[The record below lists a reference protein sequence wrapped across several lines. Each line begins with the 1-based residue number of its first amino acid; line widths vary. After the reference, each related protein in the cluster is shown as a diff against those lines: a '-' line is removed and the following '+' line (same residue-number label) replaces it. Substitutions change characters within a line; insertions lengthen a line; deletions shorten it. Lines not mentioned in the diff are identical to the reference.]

1 MQHAR
6 LGVVSAMGSPASA
19 DFAFP
24 GAFAGWAGG
33 VENGPR
39 GGRCYYCGRLR
50 QSAPSRLRCRA
61 RIFHGTV
68 QLLFLR
74 PTRASSLECML
85 DDGTYA
91 VAVGGAAHP
100 ANVVLLGRHLQR
112 HLTQEQRQ
120 QFARG
125 AREGHIS
132 RNLPPLDGL
141 V

>member
-1 MQHAR
+1 MT
-6 LGVVSAMGSPASA
+6 V
-19 DFAFP
+19 
-24 GAFAGWAGG
+24 
-33 VENGPR
+33 
-39 GGRCYYCGRLR
+39 
-50 QSAPSRLRCRA
+50 RCRG
-61 RIFHGTV
+61 RRGCT
-68 QLLFLR
+68 
-74 PTRASSLECML
+74 S
-85 DDGTYA
+85 
-91 VAVGGAAHP
+91 